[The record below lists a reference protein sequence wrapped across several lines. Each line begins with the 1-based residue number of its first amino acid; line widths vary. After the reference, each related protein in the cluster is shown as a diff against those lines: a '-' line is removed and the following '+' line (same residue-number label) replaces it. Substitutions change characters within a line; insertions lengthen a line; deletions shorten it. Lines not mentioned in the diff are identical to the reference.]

1 MVSEFFKPSPET
13 PKLTI
18 AISFVGIFTLFAA
31 GYLFS
36 SNRSAVNWRTVG
48 VAFGLQF
55 FIGAFA
61 LLLPFGKTVLNVV
74 SEAVLDVV
82 SYANAGIHFLFGD
95 IGQFKVGFVFAVNVL
110 PVIIFFSA
118 LVSILY
124 YLGIMGW
131 VIRII
136 GGALQKLLKTS
147 KAESLSATANI
158 FVSQTEAPLVIRPYV
173 GSMSRS
179 ELFAVMVGGM
189 ATIAGSVL
197 AGYVGLGV
205 ELKYLLAASFMAA
218 PGGFLMAKLVMPETE
233 KIHHSKDVD
242 VSEEEKA
249 TNIFEAAA
257 NGASAGLKLAV
268 NIGAMLLAFISL
280 IALFNGLLGWLGSF
294 IGADDLSLQMIL
306 GELFR
311 PIAFLLGVPWSESG
325 IAGSLIGQKLV
336 LNEFVAFVDYSDKKA
351 LLTEHS
357 QAVVTFALCGF
368 ANFSSIAILLGGLGT
383 MAPNRRSD
391 IAEMGLRA
399 VFAAF
404 MANLMSAAI
413 ASFFIALGAI

>member
-1 MVSEFFKPSPET
+1 M
-13 PKLTI
+13 TI
-18 AISFVGIFTLFAA
+18 VISLAGICILFATA
-31 GYLFS
+31 FLLS
-36 SNRSAVNWRTVG
+36 SNRTAVNWRTVG
-48 VAFGLQF
+48 VAFALQF

-61 LLLPFGKTVLNVV
+61 LLLPFGKTVLNAV
-74 SEAVLDVV
+74 SQGVLGII
-82 SYANAGIHFLFGD
+82 SYANSGIHFLFGD
-95 IGQFKVGFVFAVNVL
+95 IGQFKVGFIFAINVL

-118 LVSILY
+118 FVSVLY

-136 GGALQKLLKTS
+136 GGALQKLLRTS
-147 KAESLSATANI
+147 KAESMSATANI
-158 FVSQTEAPLVIRPYV
+158 FVSQTEAPLVVRPYIPT
-173 GSMSRS
+173 MSQS

-189 ATIAGSVL
+189 ATVAGSVL

-218 PGGFLMAKLVMPETE
+218 PGGFLMAKLVIPETE
-233 KIHHSKDVD
+233 TVREIEDTEVELKENSV
-242 VSEEEKA
+242 
-249 TNIFEAAA
+249 NIFDAAA
-257 NGASAGLKLAV
+257 NGATAGLKLAV

-280 IALFNGLLGWLGSF
+280 IALLNGLLAWAGSF
-294 IGADDLSLQMIL
+294 FGVDDISLQLIL

-311 PIAFLLGVPWSESG
+311 PVAFLLGVPWSESG

-336 LNEFVAFVDYSDKKA
+336 LNEFVAFVDYSDKK
-351 LLTEHS
+351 LLLSEHS

-383 MAPNRRSD
+383 MAPGRRQD
-391 IAEMGLRA
+391 IAKLGIRA

-413 ASFFIALGAI
+413 ASFFISLGAL